1 MYAIISSREFRVFG
15 RLVLIPFLEGRRS
28 PDGIDAQQRAEIR
41 SEEVFSWSSSA
52 IGMIVGLSQQ
62 LDHILKTRT
71 QEIASILA
79 QSLPDLDD
87 RCLKN
92 YGLLISNAENAV
104 FSNLFGLLIKCR
116 LTTCMVVVYEG
127 EGGGGCGRGGR
138 KITN

>member
-1 MYAIISSREFRVFG
+1 MFG

-79 QSLPDLDD
+79 QSLPDLDE

-92 YGLLISNAENAV
+92 YGLLISNAEKV
-104 FSNLFGLLIKCR
+104 S
-116 LTTCMVVVYEG
+116 V
-127 EGGGGCGRGGR
+127 
-138 KITN
+138 